1 MSGEK
6 EGNGLKQQSMTVHKE
21 DELLTDFIEALD
33 QKNPSGG
40 PSIFDQSLRVPASA
54 QEGRQSEDEGKI
66 NGQSDALSGM
76 VVRKENSKSTDL
88 CLRFS
93 EETQCE
99 NAMFKASKKL
109 ATGSI
114 FTVRID
120 LNESRGLLGIGV
132 KELQLK
138 MLTVIM
144 LKRRSVASEGG
155 EVVDDVLGPAEAAG
169 VKLGDV
175 IFGVNFA
182 PVRDGSKTLLSDLE
196 DKKKGPGPDGGFI
209 HLQCWRC
216 HNLCT
221 APAPGLHFPR
231 MDDIVPKAFQLYRDG
246 IFSDWERWNF
256 IDILLN
262 NMLLDLKHRQEV
274 RSRNGP
280 VLTSYELG
288 MVKKVGGQLSSIHGE
303 ARKQLQVVDLERNI
317 LHAKCLRAAL
327 CVRIVHTKLPQK
339 SDSVVYVLR
348 VEDVETGLQ
357 WVVHRRYR
365 DFHALHE
372 ELEGMSKLTRGLSFP
387 QKKISLIF
395 NAKLV
400 EARMLTLEQY
410 TRRVLYIL
418 NANALH
424 DPMASR
430 ALRHV
435 QRFLGV
441 DKYID
446 CIYPPPVDDQR
457 HMELLAFRFLNDFN
471 SPACQQCM
479 RFVSNVNLD
488 SLQDP
493 SKPEGDG
500 YRPALRHLGEAM
512 SEVEAFTLNR
522 HQEQMKDELRAR
534 RPEMSAEAISVFVR
548 RCVRRQVESALFLPL
563 RRAVYRLVTKYVA
576 RSAQLMQTSLNT
588 LSIATP
594 AFFMVDAN
602 ALEGTSLSRAVGK
615 FRDIVYAYLPADQGQ
630 LLMHAAAA
638 VVELHGECS
647 ALKSKRALRAALSS
661 QDTLQKS
668 SSCDTG
674 AETQGGKG
682 LGLGLGSA
690 EKAASDHDPSREP
703 RSNRNSNSGSG
714 SGQGVPVPS
723 QNPEE
728 EVPASESPASASDD
742 DDDEGEGDDDDEG
755 ADQSSTSSTGKYSIA
770 SGHNSVYS
778 APAHQSSRGRV
789 DSESSR
795 ELGVSAARK
804 RRSSTGAKDIH
815 LDGAAGLAGAGGQRE
830 GGTGPWPGYCSPS
843 RATFSFGR
851 QEVLSDP
858 VKAIFTSLETLPAA
872 KLYRDDDN
880 IINPSDL
887 SFLDEE
893 IPGTPTHVSPSGS
906 AADLD
911 QSMMAESPATPSR
924 EADSPPPPGT
934 AAAAWSAKK
943 GGFTTAAAVMARM
956 ETFSPSIDPP
966 RYHSGGGSASREQSS
981 PPRRGSTGSSVVRRA
996 GNDDS
1001 ESASAE
1007 RRVKSMRNVDRS
1019 GLEEEDEGE
1028 GEGEGASV
1036 TRPFE
1041 RLEIEEGSSHGNDA
1055 SADRDRRGKQPS
1067 FTAVTPATDRSR
1079 LPSFAP
1085 LGSIK
1090 ISEPPSELP
1099 SSPSMAGSLDSDRDL
1114 SLFDATADRLSEGV
1128 SSVGQNRGRSGRK
1141 ESTTSDPADEARN
1154 TSNFYAGQML
1164 TDAVSAD
1171 DFLPMFTFTLAKA
1184 MLPQLVIVKEIM
1196 TTLVADEETYGECGY
1211 YLATLEAALKHISD
1225 LSQDFIVESER

>member
-1 MSGEK
+1 MDNS
-6 EGNGLKQQSMTVHKE
+6 QE
-21 DELLTDFIEALD
+21 DDILTSFIDSLD
-33 QKNPSGG
+33 QKGSSE
-40 PSIFDQSLRVPASA
+40 SIFDQSASILK
-54 QEGRQSEDEGKI
+54 EPERYRSDEGTAQ
-66 NGQSDALSGM
+66 GETLSLQGM
-76 VVRKENSKSTDL
+76 VVFKEMTRSADL

-93 EETQCE
+93 EETRCE
-99 NAMFKASKKL
+99 NAMFKASMKL

-120 LNESRGLLGIGV
+120 LNDSGGLLGIGV

-144 LKRRSVASEGG
+144 LKRQSVDS
-155 EVVDDVLGPAEAAG
+155 VPDDSVEEIKGVPGPAEAAG
-169 VKLGDV
+169 LKFGDV

-196 DKKKGPGPDGGFI
+196 NKKKSAGSNGGYI

-216 HNLCT
+216 HQLCDT
-221 APAPGLHFPR
+221 PAPGLHFPR
-231 MDDIVPKAFQLYRDG
+231 MDDVVPKAFQLYRDG

-262 NMLLDLKHRQEV
+262 NMLLDLKHRQQV

-288 MVKKVGGQLSSIHGE
+288 MVKKVGGQLSSVRDE

-327 CVRIVHTKLPQK
+327 CVRIVHTRVPQK

-372 ELEGMSKLTRGLSFP
+372 ELESMSKLTRGLPFP

-400 EARMLTLEQY
+400 EARMLSLEQY

-435 QRFLGV
+435 QRFLSV

-479 RFVSNVNLD
+479 RFVSNVNLEN
-488 SLQDP
+488 LQDP

-500 YRPALRHLGEAM
+500 YRPALKHLGEAM
-512 SEVEAFTLNR
+512 SEVEQFTLNR

-534 RPEMSAEAISVFVR
+534 RPEMSAEAIAVFVR

-563 RRAVYRLVTKYVA
+563 RRAVYRLVIKYTA

-588 LSIATP
+588 LSVATP
-594 AFFMVDAN
+594 AFFMVDPN
-602 ALEGTSLSRAVGK
+602 ALRGTSLSKAIGK
-615 FRDIVYAYLPADQGQ
+615 FRDIVHAYLPADQGQ

-638 VVELHGECS
+638 VVELHAECATLKTAK
-647 ALKSKRALRAALSS
+647 ALKAALHSEEALRKSASVDDIDS
-661 QDTLQKS
+661 KEKPDGVRTPPLQ
-668 SSCDTG
+668 
-674 AETQGGKG
+674 A
-682 LGLGLGSA
+682 
-690 EKAASDHDPSREP
+690 
-703 RSNRNSNSGSG
+703 
-714 SGQGVPVPS
+714 S

-728 EVPASESPASASDD
+728 EVPASATETEEASQTRTTDWSSSASV
-742 DDDEGEGDDDDEG
+742 
-755 ADQSSTSSTGKYSIA
+755 QPVTR
-770 SGHNSVYS
+770 
-778 APAHQSSRGRV
+778 SSRGGQRRW
-789 DSESSR
+789 SLESGTVLADDAPHSDVSDHDDDPYGNFSLGPPTTSSAPSKA
-795 ELGVSAARK
+795 LGVPRRK
-804 RRSSTGAKDIH
+804 EPETEPKTRPRRSSTGETELA
-815 LDGAAGLAGAGGQRE
+815 LGGAGLQRDSIMSRDY
-830 GGTGPWPGYCSPS
+830 PWADYCNPS
-843 RATFSFGR
+843 RSTFSFRG
-851 QEVLSDP
+851 QDVLGDP
-858 VKAIFTSLETLPAA
+858 VKTIFASLETLPAA
-872 KLYRDDDN
+872 KLYRDDEN

-887 SFLDEE
+887 SFLDDD
-893 IPGTPTHVSPSGS
+893 IPDDSPAQVSPSES
-906 AADLD
+906 AMDLD
-911 QSMMAESPATPSR
+911 QSMLAQPSTPSR
-924 EADSPPPPGT
+924 DAASPPPPGT
-934 AAAAWSAKK
+934 AVTAWSAKK
-943 GGFTTAAAVMARM
+943 AGFTTGAAAMARM
-956 ETFSPSIDPP
+956 ETFSPSIDGP
-966 RYHSGGGSASREQSS
+966 RYSSSGPDSREKQS
-981 PPRRGSTGSSVVRRA
+981 PPRRGSTGSAVA
-996 GNDDS
+996 KKADL
-1001 ESASAE
+1001 SADE
-1007 RRVKSMRNVDRS
+1007 RRVQSMRVITKTEPVSR
-1019 GLEEEDEGE
+1019 G
-1028 GEGEGASV
+1028 
-1036 TRPFE
+1036 FE
-1041 RLEIEEGSSHGNDA
+1041 RLEIEEGSANGDEPTGEQ
-1055 SADRDRRGKQPS
+1055 DRRGKTS
-1067 FTAVTPATDRSR
+1067 YSHSSTSR
-1079 LPSFAP
+1079 LPSFGSP
-1085 LGSIK
+1085 LGSISAV
-1090 ISEPPSELP
+1090 SESVTENTSP
-1099 SSPSMAGSLDSDRDL
+1099 SSIAGSFESDQDL
-1114 SLFDATADRLSEGV
+1114 SLFDATADRLSEGI
-1128 SSVGQNRGRSGRK
+1128 GQQQRTRNSRLDSNTR
-1141 ESTTSDPADEARN
+1141 DLADEARN

-1184 MLPQLVIVKEIM
+1184 MLPQLVIIKEIM

-1225 LSQDFIVESER
+1225 LSEDFMVESERN